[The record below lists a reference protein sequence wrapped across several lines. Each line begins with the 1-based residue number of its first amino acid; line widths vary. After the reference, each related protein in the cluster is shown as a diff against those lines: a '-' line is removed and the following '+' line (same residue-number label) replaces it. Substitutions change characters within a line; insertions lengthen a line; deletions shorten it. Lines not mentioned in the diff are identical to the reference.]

1 MSAERESKQIITHPA
16 GTLDYEVEFSRA
28 HARHTCALLPGLF
41 TSPQLIDECLK
52 FFLEHPYSVVIPS
65 KAFIIDRHR
74 KMEIG
79 VAVFIDELNVNT
91 GLIVVRFNSQLI
103 IHHWSILVPY
113 LA

>member
-1 MSAERESKQIITHPA
+1 
-16 GTLDYEVEFSRA
+16 
-28 HARHTCALLPGLF
+28 
-41 TSPQLIDECLK
+41 
-52 FFLEHPYSVVIPS
+52 
-65 KAFIIDRHR
+65 
-74 KMEIG
+74 MEIG